1 MGCFS
6 GARARCPKLRLH
18 SPPRQGGCRPHGDRN
33 AIRCVED
40 REPIAGPE
48 VAPAQVAAFRAW
60 ERIDGERFGKLRRTT
75 QPCLVVN
82 GVLDMMIPVRNSY
95 LLAGHLPNDA
105 VDLSR
110 RRPWLA
116 LPVP

>member
-1 MGCFS
+1 MSQAAAAFATPPG
-6 GARARCPKLRLH
+6 RLSAH
-18 SPPRQGGCRPHGDRN
+18 DGDRN

-40 REPIAGPE
+40 REPIAGPK